1 MTFSRYKVNK
11 NLLLVI
17 AFIDLVAPKGAV
29 CFVSNVLSTFMLA
42 LHGYGGLVDKDQIST
57 IRIITRKL
65 NCEVVK
71 RKVKRK
77 VKQKK
82 RQTRKLRP
90 KSYLKSK
97 ASVARCTSCEN

>member
-1 MTFSRYKVNK
+1 M
-11 NLLLVI
+11 
-17 AFIDLVAPKGAV
+17 
-29 CFVSNVLSTFMLA
+29 SNVLSTFMLA

-82 RQTRKLRP
+82 QKKRQTRKLRP